1 MSVGVSNKRE
11 NLLNS
16 IDNMDNYN
24 FKWSKYSDEN
34 KNEIRQVAEINSWF
48 HNSEWQLRN
57 PLTWVH
63 DSFESKIKDTVQ
75 LKILKN
81 TSL

>member
-34 KNEIRQVAEINSWF
+34 KNEIRQVAEINSWTIV
-48 HNSEWQLRN
+48 S
-57 PLTWVH
+57 
-63 DSFESKIKDTVQ
+63 DSLE
-75 LKILKN
+75 IL
-81 TSL
+81 